1 MIILSF
7 YIILIFSLN
16 LVIKKYKLILSNT
29 GLEHQSF
36 VNNSI
41 PLTGGIFSLLP
52 ALYLFLPNYN
62 LFCYIFILLF
72 ILGLLSDLNI
82 LISPKKRFFLQLLLV
97 IFFTTVYKFEV
108 TPTKIIFF
116 DNIIQN
122 NYWGYIFTAFC
133 LMILINGSNFIDGLN
148 GLLIGYISLIILFLI
163 KLDLFSSLNFFDNKY
178 IYFIIIFLFILFLN
192 FFNQL
197 FLGDSGAYSLSF
209 LIGFVLIEIYNLNQ
223 NISPYFIILLLW
235 YPCFENLFSIL
246 RKIFYKKNNPLKPDT
261 EHLHQKLFIYCKK
274 KFDLTDLKSN
284 IFSSLI
290 LLSFNALIFYLASK
304 EISHTIYQLS
314 LIGISVITYLI
325 VYFVLHKIIMMNNFI
340 KS

>member
-290 LLSFNALIFYLASK
+290 LLSFNALVFYLASK